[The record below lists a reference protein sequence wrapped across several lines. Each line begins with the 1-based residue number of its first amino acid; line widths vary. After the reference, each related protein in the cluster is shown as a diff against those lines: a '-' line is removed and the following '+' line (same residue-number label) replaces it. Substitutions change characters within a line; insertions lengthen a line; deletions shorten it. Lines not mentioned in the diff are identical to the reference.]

1 VSRAARAFRVAA
13 LALAVAFLP
22 AAAAVARAAELPS
35 GGLLRTPFGATLAE
49 RLVAD
54 GFDRAR
60 VETLLGDPRL
70 AINQT
75 TLSHAIV
82 YRETKADYSKFLTE
96 ERLSRARAFIAENRE
111 LLAAATAKSGV
122 PGEVIAAILMIESD
136 FGAYRK
142 LHPVFGVFVTL
153 LWAAEPANFET
164 VRGIVQSRLPDA
176 TDDKVRERSRAK
188 AKWAYEQLGYLLR
201 IAEREKIDLP
211 ALEGS
216 WAGAFG
222 WSQFIPSSY
231 WGYAVDG
238 SGDGRAD
245 LYTAA
250 DAVYSVG
257 NYLRSFG
264 WKSGLTE
271 QQQLAVVRRYN
282 NSELYAATV
291 LGAAARLRPGAKAT
305 P

>member
-1 VSRAARAFRVAA
+1 MSRRAGFLAKAA
-13 LALAVAFLP
+13 LAVSLLVAPCGATAEGLP
-22 AAAAVARAAELPS
+22 E
-35 GGLLRTPFGATLAE
+35 GGLLHTPFGEALAG

-54 GFDRAR
+54 GFDRGR
-60 VETLLGDPRL
+60 VEALLGDKRL
-70 AINQT
+70 AINGT
-75 TLSHAIV
+75 TLAYAIV
-82 YRETKADYSKFLTE
+82 YRESPADYSKFLLE
-96 ERLSRARAFIAENRE
+96 ERLSRARAFIAANRE
-111 LLAAATAKSGV
+111 LLAAATARSGV

-142 LHPVFGVFVTL
+142 LHPVLNVFATL

-164 VRGIVQSRLPDA
+164 VLGAVRKRLPDV
-176 TDDKVRERSRAK
+176 TPEKVRERSKAK
-188 AKWAYEQLGYLLR
+188 AKWAYEQLTYLVR

-222 WSQFIPSSY
+222 MSQFIPSSY

-238 SGDGRAD
+238 DGDGRAD

-250 DAVYSVG
+250 DAVFSVG
-257 NYLRSFG
+257 NYLKSFG
-264 WKSGLTE
+264 WRNGLSE
-271 QQQLAVVRRYN
+271 EKRRAVVRRYN

-291 LGAAARLRPGAKAT
+291 LEAAARLREGAAQT

>member
-1 VSRAARAFRVAA
+1 MSARTLTLLAA
-13 LALAVAFLP
+13 LLAGAWFSWVGNAAAQELP
-22 AAAAVARAAELPS
+22 A
-35 GGLLRTPFGATLAE
+35 GGLLRTPFGLSLAE

-54 GFDRAR
+54 GFDRGR
-60 VETLLGDPRL
+60 VEALLADERL

-75 TLSHAIV
+75 TLAYAIV
-82 YRETKADYSKFLTE
+82 YKEFKADYEKFLLE
-96 ERLSRARAFIAENRE
+96 ERLARARAFIAANRD
-111 LLAAATAKSGV
+111 LLGAATARSGV

-142 LHPVFGVFVTL
+142 LHPVLNVFVTL

-164 VRGIVQSRLPDA
+164 VRAIVQKRIPEA
-176 TDDKVRERSRAK
+176 TAEKVRERAKAK
-188 AKWAYEQLGYLLR
+188 AKWAYEQLGYLIR
-201 IAEREKIDLP
+201 IAERERIDLP

-222 WSQFIPSSY
+222 MPQFIPSSY

-250 DAVYSVG
+250 DAVFSVG
-257 NYLRSFG
+257 NYLKSFG
-264 WKSGLTE
+264 WRAGLSE
-271 QQQLAVVRRYN
+271 EKLRAVVRRYN

-291 LGAAARLRPGAKAT
+291 LAAAAKLRDGAART

>member
-1 VSRAARAFRVAA
+1 MRRSTAFFATA
-13 LALAVAFLP
+13 ILALSLCAPLP
-22 AAAAVARAAELPS
+22 GAAAEGLPE
-35 GGLLRTPFGATLAE
+35 GGLLHTPFGAALAG

-54 GFDRAR
+54 GFDRGR
-60 VETLLGDPRL
+60 VEALLDDKRL
-70 AINQT
+70 AINPT
-75 TLSHAIV
+75 TIAYAIV
-82 YRETKADYSKFLTE
+82 YKESKFDYEKFLLE
-96 ERLSRARAFIAENRE
+96 ERLSRARAFIAANHE
-111 LLAAATAKSGV
+111 LLAAATARSGV

-142 LHPVFGVFVTL
+142 LHPVFNVFMTL

-164 VRGIVQSRLPDA
+164 VRSIVQKRIPEA
-176 TDDKVRERSRAK
+176 TTEKVRERTKSK
-188 AKWAYEQLGYLLR
+188 AKWGYEQLTYLLR

-222 WSQFIPSSY
+222 MPQFIPSSY

-245 LYTAA
+245 LYTTA
-250 DAVYSVG
+250 DAVFSVG
-257 NYLRSFG
+257 NYLKSFG
-264 WKSGLTE
+264 WRDGLSE
-271 QQQLAVVRRYN
+271 EKQRGVVRRYN

-291 LGAAARLRPGAKAT
+291 LAAAAKLREGTAPA

>member
-1 VSRAARAFRVAA
+1 MSRRASAFATAV
-13 LALAVAFLP
+13 LAISLLAPLRGATAQGLP
-22 AAAAVARAAELPS
+22 E
-35 GGLLRTPFGATLAE
+35 GGLLHTPFGDALVR

-54 GFDRAR
+54 GFDRGR
-60 VETLLGDPRL
+60 VEALLGDKRL
-70 AINQT
+70 AINGT
-75 TLSHAIV
+75 TLSYAIV
-82 YRETKADYSKFLTE
+82 YREFPADYSKFLLE
-96 ERLSRARAFIAENRE
+96 ERLSRARAFIAANRE
-111 LLAAATAKSGV
+111 LLAAATARSGV

-142 LHPVFGVFVTL
+142 LHPVLSVFATL

-164 VRGIVQSRLPDA
+164 VRTIVQKRLPDV
-176 TDDKVRERSRAK
+176 TDEKVRERAKAK
-188 AKWAYEQLGYLLR
+188 AKWAYEQLTYLVR

-222 WSQFIPSSY
+222 MPQFIPSSY

-245 LYTAA
+245 LYTVA
-250 DAVYSVG
+250 DAVFSVG
-257 NYLRSFG
+257 NYLKNFG
-264 WKSGLTE
+264 WRGGLSE
-271 QQQLAVVRRYN
+271 EKQRAVVRRYN

-291 LGAAARLRPGAKAT
+291 LGAAAKLGEGAART

>member
-1 VSRAARAFRVAA
+1 VTRPARHVAAVLLAAALFLPGPGAAQDLPAGGLQRTAFGEALAAR
-13 LALAVAFLP
+13 LI
-22 AAAAVARAAELPS
+22 
-35 GGLLRTPFGATLAE
+35 
-49 RLVAD
+49 AD

-60 VETLLGDPRL
+60 VEALLADKRV
-70 AINQT
+70 AINGT

-82 YRETKADYSKFLTE
+82 YKEYKVDYDKFLLE
-96 ERLSRARAFIAENRE
+96 ERLARARAFLAANRG
-111 LLAAATAKSGV
+111 LLAEATARSGV

-142 LHPVFGVFVTL
+142 LHPVLNVFVTL

-164 VRGIVQSRLPDA
+164 VRSIVQKRLPDVS
-176 TDDKVRERSRAK
+176 DDKVRERAK
-188 AKWAYEQLGYLLR
+188 TKARWGYEQLTYLLR
-201 IAEREKIDLP
+201 IAERERIDLP

-222 WSQFIPSSY
+222 MPQFIPSSY

-238 SGDGRAD
+238 DGDGRAD
-245 LYTAA
+245 LYTTA
-250 DAVYSVG
+250 DAVFSVG
-257 NYLRSFG
+257 NYLKSFG
-264 WKSGLTE
+264 WKDGLSE
-271 QQQLAVVRRYN
+271 EKRRAVVRRYN

-291 LGAAARLRPGAKAT
+291 LGAAARLRGGPRGT